1 MNNNFLPI
9 SLLSQKNK
17 QIFVIKKNNKSSVNI
32 SNSSIKYLEDNNSST
47 VLPTKTSLVPI
58 YDSTGKNYINS
69 SAGKIMNKLFTR
81 NNLSDFTN
89 GNKNYE
95 ISFPSIEN
103 KKMENYSYK
112 GKLQNKEIIQNKKKV
127 SRSLLNN
134 KEYKFLF
141 S

>member
-1 MNNNFLPI
+1 
-9 SLLSQKNK
+9 
-17 QIFVIKKNNKSSVNI
+17 
-32 SNSSIKYLEDNNSST
+32 
-47 VLPTKTSLVPI
+47 
-58 YDSTGKNYINS
+58 
-69 SAGKIMNKLFTR
+69 MNKLFTR